1 MKSVARA
8 CRAPLI
14 ALAALLGACA
24 PGGTA
29 PPPPLPRLA
38 LEPSELTV
46 SGLSAGGY
54 MATQFHVSFSAL
66 VRGAGIF
73 AAGPWDCAE
82 GSLSRA
88 LAECLGQS
96 FGTLDVGRLVSAAR
110 QAASDGRVDPLAGLG
125 SARVFVLRGTRDD
138 RIARPVSDALVDFY
152 KAFVPATQVHYVT
165 DVAVAHGV
173 PTVDAGGDCG
183 TTASPYLN
191 ACGYDGVG
199 AMLTELYPSLAH
211 PAASAH
217 GVPGGLRRF
226 AQSGYDP
233 TGSLAATGFVYVPAR
248 CATGAHCRLHV
259 AFHGCRQ
266 GEEFVG
272 ESFARDAGYN
282 AWAEA
287 NDLVVLYPQARRS
300 AFVPLNAEGCFD
312 WWGYTGADYATR
324 RGQQVDAVRRM
335 VRALGGF

>member
-1 MKSVARA
+1 MKFVACAR
-8 CRAPLI
+8 RAPLI
-14 ALAALLGACA
+14 AIAVLLAACA
-24 PGGTA
+24 PAGTS
-29 PPPPLPRLA
+29 PPLPRLA
-38 LEPSELTV
+38 LAPADVTV

-54 MATQFHVSFSAL
+54 MATQFHVSFSGL
-66 VRGAGIF
+66 VHGAGIF

-82 GSLSRA
+82 GALSRA

-96 FGTLDVGRLVSAAR
+96 FGTLDVGRLVGAAR
-110 QAASDGRVDPLAGLG
+110 QAASEARIDPLAGLG
-125 SARVFVLRGTRDD
+125 GARVFVLRGTRDD
-138 RIARPVSDALVDFY
+138 MIARPVSDALVDFY
-152 KAFVPATQVHYVT
+152 RAFVPAAQVHYVT
-165 DVAVAHGV
+165 DVAVAHGL
-173 PTVDAGGDCG
+173 PTVAAGGDCG

-199 AMLTELYPSLAH
+199 TMLTELYPSLTR

-217 GVPGGLRRF
+217 GAEGSLRRF
-226 AQSGYDP
+226 GQGSYDP
-233 TGSLAATGFVYVPAR
+233 TGSLAATGFVYVPAH
-248 CATGAHCRLHV
+248 CAAGAHCRLHV

-272 ESFARDAGYN
+272 ESFVRDAGYN

-300 AFVPLNAEGCFD
+300 SFLPLNAEGCFD

-324 RGQQVDAVRRM
+324 AGPQVDAVRRM